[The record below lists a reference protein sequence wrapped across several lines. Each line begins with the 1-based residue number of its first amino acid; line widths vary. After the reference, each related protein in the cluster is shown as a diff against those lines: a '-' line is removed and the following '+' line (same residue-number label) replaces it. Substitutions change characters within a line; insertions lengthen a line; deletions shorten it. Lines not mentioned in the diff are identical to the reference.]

1 MKKLFKKKKDFEEL
15 EEYDEYSYDE
25 PEIIESHSIE
35 ELEEY
40 KNKKNK
46 KYKLYKRI
54 INIFF
59 IIIVLLLI
67 MITVDV
73 IAVSKY
79 NVGPFFAINTKT
91 YKDGG
96 TKEYLG
102 LGYKVIKYN
111 QEQGRRDYE
120 IGNYKLKYD
129 SEPLDVTDIDLAI
142 EFENNYEK
150 TNKKYYKE
158 FIRFSSTVKKVDSV
172 NNKLILEYL
181 DEDSKYTLTIYC
193 SMADKNSYINVFSE
207 GDTANV
213 IGTVKTF
220 KVKDGKKS
228 NRLYLINCFAESAA
242 NAEIVEIED

>member
-59 IIIVLLLI
+59 IIIVFLLI
-67 MITVDV
+67 LVTVDV

-96 TKEYLG
+96 TKEYYG
-102 LGYKVIKYN
+102 LGYKVIKYH
-111 QEQGRRDYE
+111 QLQGRRDTE
-120 IGNYKLKYD
+120 VGSWGLKYND
-129 SEPLDVTDIDLAI
+129 KAFTVQDLDLAI
-142 EFENNYEK
+142 NLSDNKNDTYNNYY
-150 TNKKYYKE
+150 KK
-158 FIRFSSTVKKVDSV
+158 FVRIISTLKSVDTKKHTITLS
-172 NNKLILEYL
+172 YT
-181 DEDSKYTLTIYC
+181 DEDGKYSLDIIC
-193 SMADKNSYINVFSE
+193 KINKDQDNLEELEKDKE
-207 GDTANV
+207 TTV
-213 IGTVKTF
+213 IGTIYKFKDKTD
-220 KVKDGKKS
+220 KKNNRVYIKD
-228 NRLYLINCFAESAA
+228 CFAEQ
-242 NAEIVEIED
+242 